1 MEKCGVRGKHL
12 NWMVKY
18 KWNKLKMN
26 KKEDKWYN
34 RYIISWL
41 LILSHGEDRNKAQE
55 LQSTAIDNST
65 PAFRVVGDKLTDDNT
80 NGKLR
85 VIYWHY
91 IDLQC
96 NVLYVGWILW

>member
-12 NWMVKY
+12 IGCYNTNEIECKKTVIHEQNKY
-18 KWNKLKMN
+18 M
-26 KKEDKWYN
+26 
-34 RYIISWL
+34 ISCL

-85 VIYWHY
+85 VI
-91 IDLQC
+91 
-96 NVLYVGWILW
+96 N